1 MCGICT
7 DNMKKIPGTQL
18 LFLLFLLF
26 PYGAEAQLRVSMPS
40 QGGTG
45 TGTAPA
51 LGELLVGNAKGT
63 YDLKATS
70 TLGFPTF
77 TTLEDYLLA
86 SLFYGTTTHPL
97 FYSLPGLGSFG
108 SSSAQTTAEGN
119 LNIAGNASTTG
130 VHSVDVL
137 TVESTVSSSTFEGDI
152 HVKGNAQIDGAIFF
166 PASFVT
172 SGNTTINGDFAVT
185 GLTSLAGFISSASS
199 TVSADFLVSGGTLNS
214 SSTAIVNDLNIL
226 GTCTGCSSDVF
237 GFPWTPIP
245 ALSANATSTL
255 LIFDAGFI
263 SSASS
268 TVASEF
274 HALDITANTLVVNDN
289 DGVDADELITVG
301 DSNDLDN
308 IRAWGSLRAGV
319 DYVTALSASP
329 KIIGVAG
336 DTGRTWAG
344 SSITELHIERNGAVY
359 ASLVSQANSLGQI
372 NFGDEDAEIRGFI
385 RYNHDTVNA
394 NENANSLSF
403 GTAGTSQV
411 WIESTGFV
419 GFGSSTPDSPLV
431 IQQSSSGRPIHLR
444 REASTANV
452 NIQFENNTG
461 SFWAG
466 IDGADFIIGENGD
479 LSASPLFVVQTG
491 GSVGIGTA
499 APTGALQVTGDEM
512 RIGDLG
518 TPAIA
523 TADGDLYVEDALE
536 VDGELQADGLLDANG
551 QVALGD
557 GGDTASITSSDW
569 TISTAGNMTEIGT
582 IASDGDWTQT
592 SVSPSIAFVD
602 TTASEDDYSIILSGS
617 DFSIRNAT
625 DASSDFIIT
634 DTGQIYMPRVTS
646 GDVLTDDLCI
656 EDTDFYLI
664 RDTQNN
670 CASTSSLRF
679 KENIEALTYGLDD
692 VLKLHPVFFTYKE
705 SYARKEEDRNK
716 RVGLIAEEMSLV
728 MPELTFYEED
738 DGTTPRGIHYENLT
752 AVLASA
758 IQEMWGTVTGNTARI
773 EALEVKNR
781 ALEER
786 IRALEG
792 KL

>member
-137 TVESTVSSSTFEGDI
+137 TVESTASSSTFEGDI

-245 ALSANATSTL
+245 SLSANATSTL

-289 DGVDADELITVG
+289 DGTDDELLFTVG
-301 DSNDLDN
+301 DSTDEDDAKIWGHLFVGIDTGSAMTN
-308 IRAWGSLRAGV
+308 I
-319 DYVTALSASP
+319 P
-329 KIIGVAG
+329 KIVAIAA
-336 DTGRTWAG
+336 DSGRTWTVASAAELYVERGNGDVMIDLVAAPTG
-344 SSITELHIERNGAVY
+344 SSR
-359 ASLVSQANSLGQI
+359 I
-372 NFGDEDAEIRGFI
+372 NFGDDAAEAVGYFDYDHADDSLTIRT
-385 RYNHDTVNA
+385 NTTDK
-394 NENANSLSF
+394 
-403 GTAGTSQV
+403 V
-411 WIESTGFV
+411 WITSGGDV
-419 GFGSSTPDSPLV
+419 GIGSSTPDSPLV
-431 IQQSSSGRPIHLR
+431 VSAATSPLIHLR
-444 REASTANV
+444 REVSSANA
-452 NIQFENNTG
+452 NIQYENNTG
-461 SFWAG
+461 SFWAA
-466 IDGADFIIGENGD
+466 IDGSDFIIGENAD
-479 LSASPLFVVQTG
+479 LSSSPLLVVQTG
-491 GSVGIGTA
+491 GNVGIGTA
-499 APTGALQVTGDEM
+499 SPDTLF
-512 RIGDLG
+512 
-518 TPAIA
+518 
-523 TADGDLYVEDALE
+523 E
-536 VDGELQADGLLDANG
+536 VNW
-551 QVALGD
+551 V
-557 GGDTASITSSDW
+557 
-569 TISTAGNMTEIGT
+569 
-582 IASDGDWTQT
+582 
-592 SVSPSIAFVD
+592 
-602 TTASEDDYSIILSGS
+602 
-617 DFSIRNAT
+617 
-625 DASSDFIIT
+625 ASSSSLF
-634 DTGQIYMPRVTS
+634 VS
-646 GDVLTDDLCI
+646 GDVTFAASGNTTP
-656 EDTDFYLI
+656 EDVIIFLEI
-664 RDTQNN
+664 REQQA
-670 CASTSSLRF
+670 AS
-679 KENIEALTYGLDD
+679 DD
-692 VLKLHPVFFTYKE
+692 V
-705 SYARKEEDRNK
+705 
-716 RVGLIAEEMSLV
+716 
-728 MPELTFYEED
+728 
-738 DGTTPRGIHYENLT
+738 
-752 AVLASA
+752 
-758 IQEMWGTVTGNTARI
+758 
-773 EALEVKNR
+773 
-781 ALEER
+781 
-786 IRALEG
+786 
-792 KL
+792 